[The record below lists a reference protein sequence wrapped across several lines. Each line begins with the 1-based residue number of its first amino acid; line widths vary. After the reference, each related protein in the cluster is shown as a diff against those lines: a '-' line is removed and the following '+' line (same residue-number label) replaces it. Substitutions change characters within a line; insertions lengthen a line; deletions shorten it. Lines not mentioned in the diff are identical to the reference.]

1 MIALIW
7 FWATW
12 VVALDISNAF
22 DRVKNADYPQKLSLT
37 EFLVRYLVL
46 FLFFSVIT
54 IDGFKWFWM
63 GSLHK
68 NIQLMLYFLKAPFLA
83 LHLSKYTLMI
93 FMMLCVILLSMPMIL
108 LSNLTV
114 IRHMICGNNYSWT
127 WIWSM
132 RNCGLGQEVT
142 RWFQCWK
149 DSTGFI

>member
-1 MIALIW
+1 MSYG
-7 FWATW
+7 
-12 VVALDISNAF
+12 ISGQVF
-22 DRVKNADYPQKLSLT
+22 VLT
-37 EFLVRYLVL
+37 C
-46 FLFFSVIT
+46 FFSVII

-114 IRHMICGNNYSWT
+114 IRHMICGNNYSWLLNLNLIYEKLWT
-127 WIWSM
+127 GAGSDSLISM
-132 RNCGLGQEVT
+132 LERFN
-142 RWFQCWK
+142 WFHLKQL
-149 DSTGFI
+149 

>member
-1 MIALIW
+1 MSYG
-7 FWATW
+7 
-12 VVALDISNAF
+12 ISGQVF
-22 DRVKNADYPQKLSLT
+22 VIT
-37 EFLVRYLVL
+37 C
-46 FLFFSVIT
+46 FFSVII

-114 IRHMICGNNYSWT
+114 IRHMICGNNYSWLLNLNLIYEKLWT
-127 WIWSM
+127 GAGSDSLISM
-132 RNCGLGQEVT
+132 LERFNWFHLKQLQEIKSQLG
-142 RWFQCWK
+142 
-149 DSTGFI
+149 GFLQIFVQNLI

>member
-7 FWATW
+7 FWTTW

-22 DRVKNADYPQKLSLT
+22 DRVKNAGYPQKLSLT